1 VLLLDE
7 PTAGMSAGETQR
19 IGRLIVGLTKHCS
32 VLLVEHDM
40 EIVLGIS
47 DEITVMTQGRVI
59 AIGSPD
65 AVSRDPLVQE
75 AYLGAVE
82 AEKL

>member
-1 VLLLDE
+1 
-7 PTAGMSAGETQR
+7 M
-19 IGRLIVGLTKHCS
+19 
-32 VLLVEHDM
+32 LLVEHDM

-59 AIGSPD
+59 TSGPPD
-65 AVSRDPLVQE
+65 AVRRDPLVQD

-82 AEKL
+82 AETP

>member
-1 VLLLDE
+1 
-7 PTAGMSAGETQR
+7 
-19 IGRLIVGLTKHCS
+19 

-40 EIVLGIS
+40 QIVLGIS

-59 AIGSPD
+59 ASGSPD
-65 AVSRDPLVQE
+65 AVCRDPLVQD
-75 AYLGAVE
+75 AYLGAIE